1 MILMLTCGAVFGMMT
16 ISQASPI
23 AENMIGMSVGAAT
36 AAVPHLFT
44 PGSSRGRF
52 RGLFGLESL
61 QEDWNLFKHIQIME
75 RVFVLQD
82 RAGCCAN
89 LVIGD
94 SQALLFDTCC
104 GLDDLQGAIRRLTDL
119 PLLVINSHGHYDH
132 VGGNAQFEQVYLHPA
147 DFPLL
152 KIHEPELLE
161 RWRREMAP
169 DTDNENAVVPPG
181 EWGNTLPLS
190 FQEFDL
196 GGLIGKMIPLP
207 GHTEGSVG
215 VWFPSLRLLLS
226 GDALTPVMCLNFAGH
241 LSPAEQEATL
251 LRVLALGPLCYLTS
265 HQDHAFDGSLL
276 PLMLQCVRD
285 TQTKKGYPY
294 QYPVP
299 PYGNGRLFLNST
311 GSEPVALICEAR

>member
-1 MILMLTCGAVFGMMT
+1 MRQPYLRHGTIIGACPYWDNILDETNTNFF
-16 ISQASPI
+16 SD
-23 AENMIGMSVGAAT
+23 
-36 AAVPHLFT
+36 
-44 PGSSRGRF
+44 
-52 RGLFGLESL
+52 LESL
-61 QEDWNLFKHIQIME
+61 SEVHQLLRKIQIMD
-75 RVFVLQD
+75 RVFLLQD

-94 SQALLFDTCC
+94 SRALLFDTCC
-104 GLDDLQGAIRRLTDL
+104 GWDDLMGAVRELTGL

-132 VGGNAQFEQVYLHPA
+132 VGGNAQFDRVYLHPA

-152 KIHEPELLE
+152 RLHEPELLR

-169 DTDNENAVVPPG
+169 GSENDTPVVPAG
-181 EWGNTLPLS
+181 VWGNTLPLD

-196 GGLIGKMIPLP
+196 GGFSGELIPLP

-215 VWFPSLRLLLS
+215 VWFPSMRLLLS

-251 LRVLALGPLCYLTS
+251 LRVIELKPDIYLTS

-285 TQTKKGYPY
+285 TLTKKGYPY
-294 QYPVP
+294 DYPVP
-299 PYGNGRLFLNST
+299 PYGSGRLFLNSK
-311 GSEPVALICEAR
+311 GSEPVALICEAK